1 VTVDVVIVAFNSGDS
16 LRGCVE
22 PIAGQDGVRVIVV
35 DNASPEPSLPTI
47 ADLPVETVQL
57 DRNRGFG
64 SGCNAGWR
72 RGTAP
77 LVLFVN
83 PDARIDREALD
94 ALTQALGPGIGIVGP
109 RILAEDGSLEFSR
122 RRYPRLRSTFAQ
134 ALFLHRLF
142 PHAAWADEVVRDPE
156 AYAASSRAEW
166 LSGACLLVRREVL
179 EALDGFDEGFF
190 MYCEDKDLCRR
201 AVRAGWE
208 VNYEPSAVV
217 VHAGGASAPRAALL
231 PVLAASR
238 VRYAKKHHGS
248 VGALAERVGV
258 GIGALTHLLVT
269 RNGRAARIGHARA
282 LAVTVRGFK
291 TRPA

>member
-1 VTVDVVIVAFNSGDS
+1 M
-16 LRGCVE
+16 
-22 PIAGQDGVRVIVV
+22 IVV

-77 LVLFVN
+77 HVLFVN

-94 ALTQALGPGIGIVGP
+94 ALTRALGPGDGIVGP

-142 PHAAWADEVVRDPE
+142 PRAPWADEVVREPE
-156 AYAASSRAEW
+156 AYAASGRAEW

-201 AVRAGWE
+201 AARAGWE
-208 VNYEPSAVV
+208 VRYEPSAVV

-258 GIGALTHLLVT
+258 GIGALTHLLMT

>member
-1 VTVDVVIVAFNSGDS
+1 MTVDIVIVAFNSGDS

-22 PIAGQDGVRVIVV
+22 PLVWRDGVRVIVV
-35 DNASPEPSLPTI
+35 DNASPEPSLPAI
-47 ADLPVETVQL
+47 ADLPVEAVQL
-57 DRNRGFG
+57 DQNRGFG

-77 LVLFVN
+77 VVLFVN
-83 PDARIDREALD
+83 PDARINEEALD
-94 ALTQALGPGIGIVGP
+94 ALTRALVAGVGIVGP

-142 PHAAWADEVVRDPE
+142 PRAEWADEVVRDPA
-156 AYAASSRAEW
+156 AYAAAGGTEW

-179 EALDGFDEGFF
+179 EELDGFDEGFF

-201 AVRAGWE
+201 AMLAGWE
-208 VNYEPSAVV
+208 VEFEPSAVA

-238 VRYAKKHHGS
+238 LRYAKKHHSS

-269 RNGRAARIGHARA
+269 RKGRAARLGYARA
-282 LAVTVRGFK
+282 LAVTLRGFK